1 MSGNIVATIVTI
13 NLDQDEDACYDIA
26 LRIWEGSEDYQSHPR
41 LPGDKIIGHFL
52 TFSPNHAFVCVNNS
66 GEIIGRAI

>member
-1 MSGNIVATIVTI
+1 MW
-13 NLDQDEDACYDIA
+13 QDEDACYDIA

-66 GEIIGRAI
+66 GEIIGSQNDVYRDEK